1 MKRILLVLL
10 SLYSFSHA
18 VEYDVIEAEMLA
30 ISCTSCHETNEQ
42 TQSVAPEIAGM
53 PKDSLYEILL
63 NYKNGKKTGTMM
75 KEHVKDY
82 TDEQLEQIAYY
93 FSNIEKD

>member
-1 MKRILLVLL
+1 MRKIALILL
-10 SLYSFSHA
+10 SLYSFSHTA
-18 VEYDVIEAEMLA
+18 EYDFIEGEMLA
-30 ISCTSCHETNEQ
+30 ISCTSCHETDEQ

-53 PKDSLYEILL
+53 DKNSLYEILL

-82 TDEQLEQIAYY
+82 TNEQLEQIAYY